1 MLYHGPKSGQWGQS
15 MFPAR
20 VVEKAVRGEIT
31 SAINDRPIAR
41 ERWEPEVDSLV
52 MVRVVLRIEEEF
64 AINLP
69 DDVMPSGGFLSVEH
83 CVATVMETCRK
94 LWNVNQPVTEEV

>member
-1 MLYHGPKSGQWGQS
+1 

-20 VVEKAVRGEIT
+20 AFEDAIRNEIST
-31 SAINDRPIAR
+31 AINDRPASR
-41 ERWEPEVDSLV
+41 PSWEPEVDSLV

-69 DDVMPSGGFLSVEH
+69 DDVMPAGGFDSVEH
-83 CVATVMETCRK
+83 CVATIMEACRE
-94 LWNVNQPVTEEV
+94 LWRVSQREREAV